1 MAQDTNPSYVLA
13 AGAIFLTL
21 CPIVVGLRFYT
32 RAIQKAKIGID
43 DWLILPALVS
53 IPSHVRN

>member
-13 AGAIFLTL
+13 AGAIFLIL

-53 IPSHVRN
+53 IPSHLRS